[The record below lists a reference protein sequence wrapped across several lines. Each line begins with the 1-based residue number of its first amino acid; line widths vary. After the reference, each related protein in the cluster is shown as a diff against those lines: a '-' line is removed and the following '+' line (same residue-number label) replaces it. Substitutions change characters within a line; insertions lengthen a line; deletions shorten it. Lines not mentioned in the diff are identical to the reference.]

1 MEHGKEIQEYKI
13 WIFKEQNSHSRKDY
27 NTMIYF
33 WKKRKRKSNRQHF
46 LGKIIKSLL
55 NICNETVSHAVKQK
69 ADGIATVTP
78 AEWEFLT
85 CR

>member
-1 MEHGKEIQEYKI
+1 
-13 WIFKEQNSHSRKDY
+13 
-27 NTMIYF
+27 MIYF

-78 AEWEFLT
+78 AE
-85 CR
+85 